1 MKRSHREKITI
12 KITALVVI
20 LLIVS
25 AVGLYGGVRYV
36 NHRLL
41 QSNKNMATDI
51 AQLIGNNFQITDEEV
66 AYMKS
71 LSFNDMEIDPINQR
85 LMDVENGLLLTTKIS
100 NIYLLAPL
108 SKDEVRYT
116 VQGDAAE
123 FFGYEDGTALDGI
136 WLLNGTFN
144 KDGQFVATQ
153 RDDIY
158 RYTALTTE
166 QAEALHNQKS
176 YGEYTSDAWGNFV
189 TGYVPIYTAEG
200 NFVGLLGVDMDPD
213 QFQES
218 ARRMALVVIFS
229 FAIAIIT
236 MTVLFL
242 WFYLKYTRNNEREQ
256 EEKEVKYTRQIEAM
270 ADVDEESLIA
280 KGRHNLTK
288 NLTELYCTHQ
298 KFAVPLSEDG

>member
-1 MKRSHREKITI
+1 
-12 KITALVVI
+12 
-20 LLIVS
+20 
-25 AVGLYGGVRYV
+25 
-36 NHRLL
+36 
-41 QSNKNMATDI
+41 
-51 AQLIGNNFQITDEEV
+51 
-66 AYMKS
+66 
-71 LSFNDMEIDPINQR
+71 
-85 LMDVENGLLLTTKIS
+85 MDVENGLLLTTKIS

-108 SKDEVRYT
+108 SKDEV
-116 VQGDAAE
+116 
-123 FFGYEDGTALDGI
+123 
-136 WLLNGTFN
+136 
-144 KDGQFVATQ
+144 
-153 RDDIY
+153 

-189 TGYVPIYTAEG
+189 TGYDPIYTAEG